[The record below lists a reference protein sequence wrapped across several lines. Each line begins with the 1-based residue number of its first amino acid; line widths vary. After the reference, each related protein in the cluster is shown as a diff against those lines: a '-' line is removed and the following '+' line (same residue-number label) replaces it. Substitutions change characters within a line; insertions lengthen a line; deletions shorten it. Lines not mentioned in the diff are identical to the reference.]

1 MRNSMKTNDNVMPS
15 IVQLEVEVFN
25 NLVKEVKETVA
36 TDVALAG
43 TRKPVFRVIDLWS
56 IQRKMKSA
64 TRYSRRTAF

>member
-1 MRNSMKTNDNVMPS
+1 MKTNENVMPS

-25 NLVKEVKETVA
+25 NLVKEVRETVA
-36 TDVALAG
+36 TGVALPG

-64 TRYSRRTAF
+64 TRYSRRNAF